1 MKYVRQ
7 IGIIWG
13 MTMAGEFLNF
23 LLPFPVPA
31 GVYGLFLLLGALLTG
46 VVKIE
51 SVEATG
57 NFLMDIMSMM
67 FIPATVGLVEYAQQI
82 GEILVPYTVIIACST
97 VAVMAA
103 TGRLAQV
110 MIERQDDSADSGTV
124 SIFWAGFKHRYLFG
138 RLGFKEEDGTCH
150 LKSPSG
156 VLCADYFLP
165 FRGRNEL

>member
-7 IGIIWG
+7 IGSIWG

-67 FIPATVGLVEYAQQI
+67 FIPATVGLVEYENQI
-82 GEILVPYTVIIACST
+82 GEILVHYTVIIACST

-103 TGRLAQV
+103 TGRLA
-110 MIERQDDSADSGTV
+110 
-124 SIFWAGFKHRYLFG
+124 
-138 RLGFKEEDGTCH
+138 
-150 LKSPSG
+150 
-156 VLCADYFLP
+156 
-165 FRGRNEL
+165 

>member
-67 FIPATVGLVEYAQQI
+67 FIPATVGLMEYAQQI
-82 GEILVPYTVIIACST
+82 KEILVPYTVIIACST

-110 MIERQDDSADSGTV
+110 MIERQERKMAER
-124 SIFWAGFKHRYLFG
+124 KKKR
-138 RLGFKEEDGTCH
+138 K
-150 LKSPSG
+150 
-156 VLCADYFLP
+156 
-165 FRGRNEL
+165 

>member
-57 NFLMDIMSMM
+57 NFLMDIMAMM

-110 MIERQDDSADSGTV
+110 MIERQERKMAER
-124 SIFWAGFKHRYLFG
+124 KKKR
-138 RLGFKEEDGTCH
+138 K
-150 LKSPSG
+150 
-156 VLCADYFLP
+156 
-165 FRGRNEL
+165 

>member
-110 MIERQDDSADSGTV
+110 MIDRQERKMAER
-124 SIFWAGFKHRYLFG
+124 KKKR
-138 RLGFKEEDGTCH
+138 K
-150 LKSPSG
+150 
-156 VLCADYFLP
+156 
-165 FRGRNEL
+165 

>member
-13 MTMAGEFLNF
+13 MSMAGEFLNF

-110 MIERQDDSADSGTV
+110 MIERQERKMAER
-124 SIFWAGFKHRYLFG
+124 KKKR
-138 RLGFKEEDGTCH
+138 K
-150 LKSPSG
+150 
-156 VLCADYFLP
+156 
-165 FRGRNEL
+165 

>member
-67 FIPATVGLVEYAQQI
+67 FIPATVGLMEYAQQI

-110 MIERQDDSADSGTV
+110 MIERQERKMAER
-124 SIFWAGFKHRYLFG
+124 KKKR
-138 RLGFKEEDGTCH
+138 K
-150 LKSPSG
+150 
-156 VLCADYFLP
+156 
-165 FRGRNEL
+165 

>member
-82 GEILVPYTVIIACST
+82 KEILVPYTVIIACST

-103 TGRLAQV
+103 TGCLAQV
-110 MIERQDDSADSGTV
+110 MIERQERKMAER
-124 SIFWAGFKHRYLFG
+124 KKKR
-138 RLGFKEEDGTCH
+138 K
-150 LKSPSG
+150 
-156 VLCADYFLP
+156 
-165 FRGRNEL
+165 